1 MILLTIKKIVCT
13 KTLKEGA
20 TMENQEKNKISV
32 EIYGHTYKMVG
43 SESIGHMRLVASIVD
58 DRMREMNVHNPSL
71 DSTKLAVLTAVNT
84 VHDYLLLKE
93 QIEQLEEE
101 LKKLKG

>member
-1 MILLTIKKIVCT
+1 VLTIGKIVST
-13 KTLKEGA
+13 KIKKGGA

-58 DRMREMNVHNPSL
+58 DRMREMNLHNPSL

-93 QIEQLEEE
+93 RMEQLEEE
-101 LKKLKG
+101 VKKLKG

>member
-1 MILLTIKKIVCT
+1 MLLTIKKNREY
-13 KTLKEGA
+13 KEGA

-93 QIEQLEEE
+93 QMEQLEEE